1 MPFRMN
7 SRVWRTESLLS
18 LSKKHSRKL
27 NAEYPLWKSTIC
39 EHFSQFMC
47 SNETPLS
54 LPLETYLQEGPTIPT
69 NLKFWM
75 QTSANIQQQISFT
88 GPYGHT
94 SGLGTTATNSW
105 AGFAVSGF
113 GARWSSGRQNCF
125 KKAFHLTRLYINSGI
140 VQVTYQDYSKCLMW
154 DKSHFN
160 AWDYRDILVDVSSKS
175 SAIYVSIKLHTN
187 PQPSLLLL
195 ISFFSH
201 SLSSLIWISPAPNST
216 LGILPYLR
224 TVLGFLL
231 LHS

>member
-39 EHFSQFMC
+39 EHFSQFIC

-75 QTSANIQQQISFT
+75 QTSTNIQQQISFT

-94 SGLGTTATNSW
+94 SGLGTTATNSR

-113 GARWSSGRQNCF
+113 GARWSSGGQKCF
-125 KKAFHLTRLYINSGI
+125 KKGFHLTRLYINSGI
-140 VQVTYQDYSKCLMW
+140 VQVTYQDYGKRLMW
-154 DKSHFN
+154 DKSQTSSHGSTETS
-160 AWDYRDILVDVSSKS
+160 WWMSLV
-175 SAIYVSIKLHTN
+175 N
-187 PQPSLLLL
+187 PALFMLASNFTLTL
-195 ISFFSH
+195 SH
-201 SLSSLIWISPAPNST
+201 LFYCSSLSSVTAFPPW
-216 LGILPYLR
+216 Y
-224 TVLGFLL
+224 GFLL
-231 LHS
+231 LQIQLLVFYHI

>member
-18 LSKKHSRKL
+18 LPKKHSRKL

-39 EHFSQFMC
+39 EHFSQFIC

-94 SGLGTTATNSW
+94 NGLGTTATNSR

-113 GARWSSGRQNCF
+113 GARWSSGGQKCF
-125 KKAFHLTRLYINSGI
+125 KKGFHLTRLYINSGI
-140 VQVTYQDYSKCLMW
+140 VQVTYQDYGKRLMW
-154 DKSHFN
+154 DKSHTSTHGTTETS
-160 AWDYRDILVDVSSKS
+160 WWMSLV
-175 SAIYVSIKLHTN
+175 N
-187 PQPSLLLL
+187 PAPFMLASNFTLTL
-195 ISFFSH
+195 SH
-201 SLSSLIWISPAPNST
+201 LFYCSSLSSVTAFPPW
-216 LGILPYLR
+216 Y
-224 TVLGFLL
+224 GFLL
-231 LHS
+231 LQIQLLVFCHI

>member
-39 EHFSQFMC
+39 EHFSQFIC

-94 SGLGTTATNSW
+94 SGLGTTATNSR

-113 GARWSSGRQNCF
+113 GARWSSGGQKCF
-125 KKAFHLTRLYINSGI
+125 KKGFHLTRLYINSGI
-140 VQVTYQDYSKCLMW
+140 VQVTYQDYGKRLMW
-154 DKSHFN
+154 DKSQTSSHGSTETS
-160 AWDYRDILVDVSSKS
+160 WWMSLV
-175 SAIYVSIKLHTN
+175 N
-187 PQPSLLLL
+187 PALFMLASNFTLTL
-195 ISFFSH
+195 SH
-201 SLSSLIWISPAPNST
+201 LFYCSSLSSVTAFPPW
-216 LGILPYLR
+216 Y
-224 TVLGFLL
+224 GFLL
-231 LHS
+231 LQIQLLVFYHI